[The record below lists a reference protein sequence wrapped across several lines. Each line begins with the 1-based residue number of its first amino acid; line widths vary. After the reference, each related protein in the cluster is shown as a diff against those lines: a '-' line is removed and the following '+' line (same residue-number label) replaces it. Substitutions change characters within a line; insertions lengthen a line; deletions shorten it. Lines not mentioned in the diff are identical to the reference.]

1 MTGEYTGRPV
11 ERIDRTLRALQALWL
26 RQPDIRL
33 GQLIMSLNGGRD
45 PFYLEDEQLLT
56 LIRAEIAEYRDGA

>member
-11 ERIDRTLRALQALWL
+11 ERIDRVLRALQALWL